1 MLFISMI
8 YLLNVRFLLRDNT
21 YVRMFEVQGV
31 EISMMNSNSAKMK
44 IFLDER

>member
-21 YVRMFEVQGV
+21 YVRMFEVQRV